1 MRQIIISDLAQSA
14 IENLLEYLEVK
25 WSERI
30 RKKFATKLYQ
40 TVKII
45 QVNPEAFPISESNRK
60 VHKCVVTKQST
71 LFYKFN
77 NKRIE
82 IIAFLDTRQDPNKIK
97 KDIK

>member
-30 RKKFATKLYQ
+30 RKKFAIKLYQ
-40 TVKII
+40 TVKIL
-45 QVNPEAFPISESNRK
+45 QVNPEAFPKSEHNKK
-60 VHKCVVTKQST
+60 VHKCVITKQST

-82 IIAFLDTRQDPNKIK
+82 IIAFFDTRQDPNKIK
-97 KDIK
+97 KDII